1 MKTGIE
7 FFDRQEPKPGDLW
20 IVASGPAMGKST
32 VLRNIAVGLGDHLV
46 EGHIAYWDVE
56 HTPDVWR
63 ENILRMGCAVPAS
76 LSYRNEEVYHS
87 GELVDLLT
95 RSAASASYRAVVVD
109 KFDLVVPDVAEA
121 LPRLKIWLVRTG
133 KFGLVSLQLRR
144 EVWGKLKSEGEI
156 NPDSLPE
163 HMLDNADAVFTC
175 GKTPQRAVDGGAADT
190 LRVIVCKS
198 PTGLRDPDNHHAFLW
213 DHQTGR
219 LS

>member
-1 MKTGIE
+1 MKTGIK
-7 FFDRQEPKPGDLW
+7 FFDKQEPRPGDLW
-20 IVASGPAMGKST
+20 IVASGPAMGTST
-32 VLRNIAVGLGDHLV
+32 VVRNIAVGLADHLP

-63 ENILRMGCAVPAS
+63 ANILRMGCDVPAA
-76 LSYRNEEVYHS
+76 LHYRNEEVYHS

-95 RSAASASYRAVVVD
+95 RTTSATSYRAVVVD
-109 KFDLVVPDVAEA
+109 KFNLVVPDVAEA

-133 KFGLVSLQLRR
+133 KFGLVSLQLPR
-144 EVWGKLKSEGEI
+144 EIWGKLKSEGEI

-163 HMLDNADAVFTC
+163 HMLDNGDAVFTC
-175 GKTPQRAVDGGAADT
+175 GKTPQRAVDGGTPDT

-198 PTGLRDPDNHHAFLW
+198 PTGLRGPDNRCAFVW